1 MTTRMFG
8 RASLR
13 SQIVLSTA
21 VLMAVLVLVVGVG
34 LQIVL
39 EVTAHRDVD
48 RVLAE
53 RADTVVA
60 SIRAASG
67 ESLAVPAD
75 ALDPGAVL
83 YDGSGTAIAGSVE
96 QRARPTADRLGRSR
110 TPATVEVGDR
120 LRLHALPFTSGSG
133 DRGVVVVSV
142 DTTPYERSE
151 HYALLASVLLALV
164 VVATAAAMAGR
175 ATDRALAPVSR
186 MAERATEWSEHD
198 LGRRFALGPPTNE
211 LAALGETLDH
221 LLDRVARAIRSEQ
234 RLTSELAHELRTPL
248 TAIQGSADLAL
259 MRGVDDD
266 ETRHELEQISASAH
280 VMAATI
286 TTLLELARDESSVRE
301 RDTCSVRD
309 LVAPVRDLVPDGLL
323 FVDHVGASSTRVA
336 APSGLVL
343 RALGPLVDNA
353 ARHARSVV
361 TLAACSQGGFVAL
374 TVGDD
379 GEGIDAGVRGTLFRP
394 GTSAADGTGLGLG
407 IARRVARSLGGD
419 VLAEDAG
426 GHTTFTVR
434 LPTARE

>member
-1 MTTRMFG
+1 MTSRMF
-8 RASLR
+8 RHASLR

-21 VLMAVLVLVVGVG
+21 ALMAALVLVVGVG
-34 LQIVL
+34 LQILL

-60 SIRAASG
+60 SVLAASD
-67 ESLAVPAD
+67 ETLTVPAD

-83 YDGSGTAIAGSVE
+83 YDGRGAAIAGSVE
-96 QRARPTADRLGRSR
+96 QQARAAADRLGRSH
-110 TPATVEVGDR
+110 TPATVEVADR
-120 LRLHALPFTSGSG
+120 LRLHAVPFTSGSG
-133 DRGVVVVSV
+133 DRGVVVVSL
-142 DTTPYERSE
+142 DTMPYERSE
-151 HYALLASVLLALV
+151 RYALLATVLLALV

-259 MRGVDDD
+259 LRGVDDE

-280 VMAATI
+280 TMAATI
-286 TTLLELARDESSVRE
+286 TTLLELARDESSARD
-301 RDTCSVRD
+301 RDTCAVGD
-309 LVAPVRDLVPDGLL
+309 LVAPVRSLVPEGLR
-323 FVDHVGASSTRVA
+323 FVDLVGASSARVA

-353 ARHARSVV
+353 ARHARSEV
-361 TLAACSQGGFVAL
+361 TLATSTEDGLVAL

-379 GEGIDAGVRGTLFRP
+379 GAGIDADVRGALFRP
-394 GTSAADGTGLGLG
+394 GTSGADSTGLGLG

-419 VLAEDAG
+419 VLVADDA

-434 LPTARE
+434 LPRA